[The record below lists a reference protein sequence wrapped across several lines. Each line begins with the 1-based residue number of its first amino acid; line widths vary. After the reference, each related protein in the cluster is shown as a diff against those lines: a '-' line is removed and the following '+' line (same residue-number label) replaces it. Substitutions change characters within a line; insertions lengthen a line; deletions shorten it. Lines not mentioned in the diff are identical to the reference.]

1 MRSSTGCNWS
11 QLRVVWLKVFC
22 SGSRMARRRE
32 IVAAAIWAPL
42 KKMAFCSSLTAKPR
56 MVSSSV
62 GEARDLESI
71 KTPKSHSRLLRQE
84 IELGSSHSLY
94 VYHPGVVHGW
104 LVSPGP
110 LLFPGGELVRSQVQ
124 ARARMVSGAKIG
136 YPSRRSRMEGGV
148 GRRRLMS

>member
-84 IELGSSHSLY
+84 SWARAIVSMSIIQEWSTG
-94 VYHPGVVHGW
+94 GW
-104 LVSPGP
+104 LVPAHSFS
-110 LLFPGGELVRSQVQ
+110 LAESL
-124 ARARMVSGAKIG
+124 
-136 YPSRRSRMEGGV
+136 
-148 GRRRLMS
+148 